1 MNCDGEEKE
10 KTVCW
15 IEAVVDSVVEDVDW
29 STNWLVVRAVVTV
42 DESVEEETA
51 GSKILEVDNIETMV
65 ADDTGTVIE
74 TEISKDEMLLSIN
87 C

>member
-1 MNCDGEEKE
+1 M
-10 KTVCW
+10 
-15 IEAVVDSVVEDVDW
+15 
-29 STNWLVVRAVVTV
+29 VTV